1 MPFQVPDQSRNAK
14 QPFLPGHRALSCTA
28 AEDLPRL
35 LVSVSIWLFSAFPPV
50 QADSGT
56 SQQSKATVSQVHAV
70 EAGQPMLQDEDLD
83 LRPAF
88 LR

>member
-1 MPFQVPDQSRNAK
+1 M
-14 QPFLPGHRALSCTA
+14 
-28 AEDLPRL
+28 
-35 LVSVSIWLFSAFPPV
+35 SVSIWLFSAFPPV

>member
-1 MPFQVPDQSRNAK
+1 MLSNLSCLAT
-14 QPFLPGHRALSCTA
+14 GHFRALLQRSCQGFWC
-28 AEDLPRL
+28 LYPSGY
-35 LVSVSIWLFSAFPPV
+35 SVHFPPV

-56 SQQSKATVSQVHAV
+56 SQQSKAIVAQAHAV
-70 EAGQPMLQDEDLD
+70 EGGQPMLQDEDLD